1 MQPDPSLDTT
11 HAMVHPGGSAAPE
24 PHSTHQVAP
33 PHGSQTVPQ
42 AVPQAVPQ
50 GEQAGPLADGPQQ
63 EEQAGQRA
71 EEQAGEQQAS
81 GFEAGPKA
89 DPPQA
94 GSKQQAEEQ
103 QGGQRVAV
111 AAHSTSAQDHLLA
124 LAAPPG
130 CGETYQPTAN
140 GLDQQHH
147 AALATS
153 QPGHQASTH
162 QAATHQAAVNQAAVS
177 QAYAAAELPEE
188 LPEAPGTPGM
198 YDGEAHGAHPCS
210 GEAYGGACQH
220 GGAAPGGQARDDL
233 PYHGVTPG
241 GQVVYHGELQGTYPG
256 EAHGAHHVVGPPGM
270 QRGGPPGMR
279 HGCLG

>member
-24 PHSTHQVAP
+24 PHSTHQAAP

-50 GEQAGPLADGPQQ
+50 GEQAGPLADPQQ
-63 EEQAGQRA
+63 EKQAGQRA

-81 GFEAGPKA
+81 GFQAGPKA

-103 QGGQRVAV
+103 QGGQRVA
-111 AAHSTSAQDHLLA
+111 AAVHSTSAQDHLLA

-140 GLDQQHH
+140 GLDQHHH
-147 AALATS
+147 APLATN
-153 QPGHQASTH
+153 QPGHQATTH
-162 QAATHQAAVNQAAVS
+162 QATSHQAAVS

-198 YDGEAHGAHPCS
+198 YDGDGEAHGAPPTS

-220 GGAAPGGQARDDL
+220 GGAAPGVQARDEL

-241 GQVVYHGELQGTYPG
+241 GRVVYHGELQGTY
-256 EAHGAHHVVGPPGM
+256 HVGPPGM